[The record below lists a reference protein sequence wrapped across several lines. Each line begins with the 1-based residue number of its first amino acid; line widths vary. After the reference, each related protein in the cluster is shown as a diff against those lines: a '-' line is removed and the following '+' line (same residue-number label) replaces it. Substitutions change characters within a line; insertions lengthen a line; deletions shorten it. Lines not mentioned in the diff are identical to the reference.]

1 MYEIRFLQD
10 NGRDTI
16 LHIESSGNTEAI
28 IRGLIHE
35 GIEITIREVY
45 PYAHVVDNEQVIKYV
60 TKKELNEL
68 QNSHH
73 YNRASQAAIGQRRPD
88 NLMSAEEVMQTNP
101 VARG

>member
-35 GIEITIREVY
+35 GIEITIQEVY

-68 QNSHH
+68 H